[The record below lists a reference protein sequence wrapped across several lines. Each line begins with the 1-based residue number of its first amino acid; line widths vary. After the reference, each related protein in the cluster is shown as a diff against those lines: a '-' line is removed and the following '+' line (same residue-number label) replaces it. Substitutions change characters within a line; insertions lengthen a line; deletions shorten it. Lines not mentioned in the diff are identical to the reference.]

1 MKKVIGLLLVLI
13 LTMGLLAGCVEPE
26 PRPENGETAA
36 ESASEQEA
44 SAQTAET
51 SEASEGTS
59 EGVTSEESAE
69 ESEWVYEPFDYSS
82 GLDENG
88 FFKGITALNYVEL
101 CDYLNIRIPKEEI
114 AATQEEIQAEIDDIL
129 AAYQTTAPVMDRAV
143 QDGDTVNIDYV
154 GYLDGVAFDGG
165 NTMGMGTTVTI
176 GVTNYIPGFLDQLIG
191 HMPGEQFDINV
202 TFPEN
207 YGNTDL
213 AGKDAVFNI
222 MINYIEETITPELTD
237 EFVLEH
243 LQEEELEL
251 GSAEELKAYIVS
263 QIEEDKIRTYINQ
276 YISENS
282 TYKAAPGSLISY
294 MSNMMLDY
302 YAYYANM
309 YGLDVDTFVQQYV
322 GYMSAETLIQSY
334 TEQIL
339 EDANATL
346 LLQAIA
352 EDAGIEVTEDDIRSY
367 FEDVTG
373 SPDYS
378 AYEEEY
384 GLPYI
389 KQAVLFSKVQ
399 DFLFEHVIVE

>member
-1 MKKVIGLLLVLI
+1 MKKIISLVLVMV

-36 ESASEQEA
+36 ESAAAQQEA
-44 SAQTAET
+44 SAQAEASTQTAET
-51 SEASEGTS
+51 SEVETS
-59 EGVTSEESAE
+59 EPAE
-69 ESEWVYEPFDYSS
+69 ESEPWVYEPFDYSS

-114 AATQEEIQAEIDDIL
+114 AATEEEIQAEIDEIL
-129 AAYQTTAPVMDRAV
+129 GAYQTTAPVMDRAV
-143 QDGDTVNIDYV
+143 EDGDTVNIDYV

-202 TFPEN
+202 TFPED

-213 AGKDAVFNI
+213 AGKDAVFSI
-222 MINYIEETITPELTD
+222 MINYIEVTITPELTD

-251 GSAEELKAYIVS
+251 GSAEELKEYIVS

-282 TYKAAPGSLISY
+282 NFKAAPGSLISY
-294 MSNMMLDY
+294 MGNMMLDY

-309 YGLDVDTFVQQYV
+309 YGMDVDTFVQQYV
-322 GYMSAETLIQSY
+322 GFMSAETLVQSY
-334 TEQIL
+334 TEQIM

-352 EDAGIEVTEDDIRSY
+352 EDAGIMVTEDDIRAY

-378 AYEEEY
+378 MYEEEY

-389 KQAVLFSKVQ
+389 KQAVLFQKVQ
-399 DFLFEHVIVE
+399 DFLFEHVTVE